1 MEVMSV
7 VVWCGVA
14 VAVVMMVYGWRFL
27 DWVWLRPKRMEK
39 SLREQGLKG
48 NRYRFLFGDM
58 KEMVQ
63 MGNQAKLKPIKLTDS
78 IIPRVMPF
86 YYTSANTYYGSM
98 FFTWMGPLPMV
109 HITDPP
115 LIREILANYNQFQK
129 QKIVNP
135 LSKLLA
141 RGIVVAEADQWVKHR
156 KIINPAFHVEKLKHM
171 LPAFYISCSEMI
183 NNWEGITKG
192 GSCEVDVYPHLQTMT
207 SDVISRTAFGS
218 SYEEGRKIFE
228 LQVEQSKLVIE
239 SIQSMYIPGSRFL
252 PTKKNRRMKE
262 IDREVR
268 STVKKIIN
276 KRVTAKERGES
287 TKEDLLGLLLDSNEN
302 EIKQRGNNN
311 FGLSID
317 EVIEECKFFYFAG
330 QETTANL
337 LAWTMI
343 LLSQHMIWQDRARDE
358 VLKMFGDRKPDIDGL
373 NHLKIIN
380 MILHEVLRL
389 YPPGVGI
396 GRTIHEETKIGN
408 LTLPSG
414 SHVMLH
420 MMLLHY
426 DANIW
431 GDDVNEFNPQRFAEG
446 VANATKEQAS
456 YFPFGGG
463 PRICIGQAFAT
474 LEARLALVMI
484 LRRFSFDI
492 SPSYSH
498 APHTILTLQPQFGAQ
513 LILSEL

>member
-7 VVWCGVA
+7 AVWCGVA
-14 VAVVMMVYGWRFL
+14 VPVVMMVYGWRIFN
-27 DWVWLRPKRMEK
+27 WVWVRPKRMEK
-39 SLREQGLKG
+39 SLREQGLTG
-48 NRYRFLFGDM
+48 SPYRFLFGDM

-63 MGNQAKLKPIKLTDS
+63 MGSQAILKPIKLTDS

-86 YYTSANTYYGSM
+86 YYTAANTYGSM

-129 QKIVNP
+129 QKIDNP

-141 RGIVVAEADQWVKHR
+141 KGIVVTEADQWVKHR
-156 KIINPAFHVEKLKHM
+156 KIINLAFHVEKLK
-171 LPAFYISCSEMI
+171 
-183 NNWEGITKG
+183 
-192 GSCEVDVYPHLQTMT
+192 
-207 SDVISRTAFGS
+207 
-218 SYEEGRKIFE
+218 
-228 LQVEQSKLVIE
+228 
-239 SIQSMYIPGSRFL
+239 
-252 PTKKNRRMKE
+252 
-262 IDREVR
+262 
-268 STVKKIIN
+268 
-276 KRVTAKERGES
+276 
-287 TKEDLLGLLLDSNEN
+287 
-302 EIKQRGNNN
+302 
-311 FGLSID
+311 
-317 EVIEECKFFYFAG
+317 
-330 QETTANL
+330 
-337 LAWTMI
+337 
-343 LLSQHMIWQDRARDE
+343 
-358 VLKMFGDRKPDIDGL
+358 
-373 NHLKIIN
+373 IN
-380 MILHEVLRL
+380 MIFHEVLRL
-389 YPPGVGI
+389 YPPGIGI

-414 SHVMLH
+414 SHVMMH

-463 PRICIGQAFAT
+463 ARIYVGQAFAT

-484 LRRFSFDI
+484 LRRFSFEI

-498 APHTILTLQPQFGAQ
+498 APHTILTLQPQFGAR